1 MKEIKTFYIKTFGCQ
16 MNENDSIQAG
26 ILLRK
31 YLNLEPV
38 NDIKEANVI
47 ILNTCSVRE
56 KPERKVFSEAGK
68 IGKFKKRSK
77 KRIII
82 GIMGCVAQQLGK
94 VILEK
99 LPYVDFVIGTHNI
112 HKLPEIIEKIVKN
125 NERIAELSQYDSISS
140 INIHTNPYDD
150 FGLKAYVT
158 IMQGCNNFCSYC
170 IVPFVRGR
178 EYSRKSEDILEEI
191 RELANKGVKEI
202 TLLGQNVNSYG
213 KTRKGEISFVEL
225 LYRIS
230 EIKGIERIRFTT
242 SHPKDFNE
250 DLMYAFKE
258 IDKLCNHLHLPLQ
271 SGSDKILKLM
281 NRGYTKEEYLEK
293 VFKLKELVPDIAI
306 STDIIVGFPYETDE
320 DFKHTIDV
328 VERVKFITSFSFKYS
343 PRPFTKYSDVDN
355 VPDEVKS
362 ERLKTLQDLQKRITL
377 EYNVESEGKIY
388 EVLVEGFSKRGQL
401 TGRLYDNRIVN
412 FDGDKDLIGKFVK
425 VKIKK
430 GYQNSLIGEVLN
442 E

>member
-1 MKEIKTFYIKTFGCQ
+1 

-26 ILLRK
+26 ILLKK

-38 NDIKEANVI
+38 SELKDANVI

-77 KRIII
+77 KKIII
-82 GIMGCVAQQLGK
+82 GIMGCVAQQLGRS
-94 VILEK
+94 ILDK
-99 LPYVDFVIGTHNI
+99 LPYIDFVIGTHNI
-112 HKLPEIIEKIVKN
+112 HKLPEIIERVLKY
-125 NERIAELSQYDSISS
+125 NERIAEVDQYDKIPSIS
-140 INIHTNPYDD
+140 IHTNPYDK

-170 IVPFVRGR
+170 IVPYVRGR

-191 RELANKGVKEI
+191 MELADKGVKEV

-225 LYRIS
+225 LYKVS
-230 EIKGIERIRFTT
+230 EIEGIERIRFTT

-250 DLMYAFKE
+250 DLMFAFKDIE
-258 IDKLCNHLHLPLQ
+258 KLCNHLHLPLQ
-271 SGSDKILKLM
+271 SGSNKILKLM
-281 NRGYTKEEYLEK
+281 NRKYRKEEYLEK
-293 VFKLKELVPDIAI
+293 VFKLKEIVPDIAI
-306 STDIIVGFPYETDE
+306 STDIIVGFPFETDE
-320 DFKHTIDV
+320 DFEHTIDV
-328 VERVKFITSFSFKYS
+328 VKKVKFITSFSFKYS
-343 PRPFTKYSDVDN
+343 PRPFTKYSEVDN

-362 ERLKTLQDLQKRITL
+362 ERLKILQGLQREITL
-377 EYNVESEGKIY
+377 NYNVGSVGKIY
-388 EVLVEGFSKRGQL
+388 NVLVEGFSKKGQL

-412 FDGDKDLIGKFVK
+412 FEGNENLIGKFVK

>member
-1 MKEIKTFYIKTFGCQ
+1 

-26 ILLRK
+26 ILLKK

-38 NDIKEANVI
+38 SELKDANVI

-77 KRIII
+77 KKIII
-82 GIMGCVAQQLGK
+82 GIMGCVAQQLGRS
-94 VILEK
+94 ILDK

-112 HKLPEIIEKIVKN
+112 HKLPEIIEIVLKY
-125 NERIAELSQYDSISS
+125 NERIAEVDQYDKIPSIS
-140 INIHTNPYDD
+140 IHTNPYDK

-170 IVPFVRGR
+170 IVPYVRGR

-191 RELANKGVKEI
+191 KELADKGVKEV

-225 LYRIS
+225 LYKVS
-230 EIKGIERIRFTT
+230 EIEGIERIRFTT

-250 DLMYAFKE
+250 DLMFAFKDIE
-258 IDKLCNHLHLPLQ
+258 KLCNHLHLPLQ
-271 SGSDKILKLM
+271 SGSNKILKLM
-281 NRGYTKEEYLEK
+281 NRKYRKEEYLEK
-293 VFKLKELVPDIAI
+293 VFKLKEIVPEIAI
-306 STDIIVGFPYETDE
+306 STDIIVGFPFETDE
-320 DFKHTIDV
+320 DFEHTIDV
-328 VERVKFITSFSFKYS
+328 VKKVRFITSFSFKYS
-343 PRPFTKYSDVDN
+343 PRPFTKYSEVDN

-362 ERLKTLQDLQKRITL
+362 ERLKILQGLQREITL
-377 EYNVESEGKIY
+377 NYNVGSVGKVY
-388 EVLVEGFSKRGQL
+388 NVLVEGFSKKGQL

-412 FDGDKDLIGKFVK
+412 FEGNENLIGKFVK